1 MPFWCYDPVIITFK
15 MSHATSNFFVAGKKK
30 KSKVNETKLN
40 PELTG
45 GACRHQ
51 TSGALLCDYCKKKKK
66 KERKKKKKHIFR
78 DIFDIFFQVLSIEV
92 VEQDEILGICG
103 IYQTRWGRLA
113 LC

>member
-1 MPFWCYDPVIITFK
+1 MQLQTFLLQE
-15 MSHATSNFFVAGKKK
+15 KKK

-66 KERKKKKKHIFR
+66 KEKRKKNTYSETFL
-78 DIFDIFFQVLSIEV
+78 IFFFRF
-92 VEQDEILGICG
+92 
-103 IYQTRWGRLA
+103 YQ
-113 LC
+113 